1 MCHPL
6 VGGDPSYNYILRSD
20 FSLDSRLR
28 GNDIYSVF
36 DICYHDLMCGIFGII
51 NDKNKQAAQTVLEGL
66 KKLEYRGYD
75 SWGIAIIPEN
85 EQELKIDKHI
95 GKIGD
100 AETNLPQGLIAL
112 GHTRWATHGGVTD
125 INAHPHLDCTKKL
138 AVIHNGIVENYQE
151 IKEELL
157 KKGHH
162 FVSETDTEV
171 IAHLIEEKLN
181 TKTITQAVFET
192 FKTLRGSNAIAVLD
206 LEFQI
211 IIACRNGSPLVVG
224 LGNNQ
229 YFLASDVPA
238 FLKETNK
245 VYFLNDGEA
254 VVLSKTGVK
263 LFDINSEKEITLI
276 SQTLDWKIDDVEKG
290 GYPHFLIKEIY
301 EQLKTIPKTISIN
314 EKTITELA
322 NKIKSGYKVILTG
335 CGTASYCALATK
347 YFFAQQG
354 IDAQAIPAYEFMP
367 FSKFIDKKTL
377 VFAISQ
383 SGETADTLIAV
394 KEAKKRGAEVV
405 AVVNARGSTLERL
418 ANAVLSV
425 GAGPEIAVVS
435 TKAFTAQLATLYLLT
450 TAVTDRYKIGQ
461 KKIIELSEALT
472 KWLDVQSI
480 NRLISLAKR
489 LMDEEHMYLIGKH
502 LNYPATLEF
511 ALKIKET
518 SYIHAEPFAAGELKH
533 GVITLIQKGT
543 PCFVLASI
551 DEVRDEV
558 LSSAAELKARGGLII
573 GVAPF
578 ESPEFDILIKTP
590 DLEELTI
597 FPNIFVGQLLG
608 YYLGVGRG
616 ADPDKPRNLAKSV
629 TVK

>member
-1 MCHPL
+1 
-6 VGGDPSYNYILRSD
+6 
-20 FSLDSRLR
+20 
-28 GNDIYSVF
+28 
-36 DICYHDLMCGIFGII
+36 MCGIFGII
-51 NDKNKQAAQTVLEGL
+51 NDKKNQAAQTVLEGL

-75 SWGIAIIPEN
+75 SWGVVIIPEN
-85 EQELKIDKHI
+85 CQELKVDKHI

-100 AETNLPQGLIAL
+100 ATTNLPQGSTAL

-157 KKGHH
+157 NRKHE
-162 FVSETDTEV
+162 FISETDTEV
-171 IAHLIEEKLN
+171 IAHLIEEKSN
-181 TKTITQAVFET
+181 TKSITQAVFET

-206 LEFQI
+206 LNSQT

-238 FLKETNK
+238 FLKETNQ

-263 LFDINSEKEITLI
+263 LFDLETEKEKKFTPQI
-276 SQTLDWKIDDVEKG
+276 LDWKLEDAEKS

-301 EQLKTIPKTISIN
+301 EQLKTIPKTVSIN
-314 EKTITELA
+314 EKIIIKLA
-322 NKIKSGYKVILTG
+322 NKIRSGYKVVLTG
-335 CGTASYCALATK
+335 CGTASYCTLAAK
-347 YFFAQQG
+347 YFFAKQG
-354 IDAQAIPAYEFMP
+354 IDAQSIPAYEFMP
-367 FSKFIDKKTL
+367 FSKFIDEKTI

-394 KEAKKRGAEVV
+394 REAKKRGAEIV
-405 AVVNARGSTLERL
+405 AVVNARGSTLERM
-418 ANAVLSV
+418 ADVVLSV

-435 TKAFTAQLATLYLLT
+435 TKAFTSQLSTLYLLT
-450 TAVTDRYKIGQ
+450 TAVTDSYEQGKEKIKNLG
-461 KKIIELSEALT
+461 KILT
-472 KWLDVQSI
+472 SWLDKKTETQI
-480 NRLISLAKR
+480 IDLAKK

-533 GVITLIQKGT
+533 GVITLIQKGA
-543 PCFVLASI
+543 PCFVLASQ
-551 DEVRDEV
+551 DEVKAEV

-573 GVAPF
+573 GIAPF
-578 ESPEFDILIKTP
+578 ESNEFDILIKTP
-590 DLEELTI
+590 DLGDLTI
-597 FPNIFVGQLLG
+597 FGNIIVGQLLG

>member
-1 MCHPL
+1 
-6 VGGDPSYNYILRSD
+6 
-20 FSLDSRLR
+20 
-28 GNDIYSVF
+28 
-36 DICYHDLMCGIFGII
+36 MCGIYGII
-51 NDKNKQAAQTVLEGL
+51 NDKNNQAATTVLEGL

-75 SWGIAIIPEN
+75 SWGVVIIPEN
-85 EQELKIDKHI
+85 QQELKIDKHI

-100 AETNLPQGLIAL
+100 ATTNLSQGSTAL

-157 KKGHH
+157 KNKHQ

-171 IAHLIEEKLN
+171 IAHLIEEKSKSKKIN
-181 TKTITQAVFET
+181 EAIFET
-192 FKTLRGSNAIAVLD
+192 FKLLRGSNAIAVLD
-206 LEFQI
+206 FNSKT

-238 FLKETNK
+238 FLKETNQ

-254 VVLSKTGVK
+254 VVLSNSGVK
-263 LFDINSEKEITLI
+263 LFDLETEKEKKLTPQI
-276 SQTLDWKIDDVEKG
+276 LDWKLEDAEKSG
-290 GYPHFLIKEIY
+290 FPHFLIKEIY
-301 EQLKTIPKTISIN
+301 EQLKTIPKTVSIN
-314 EKTITELA
+314 EKTITQLA
-322 NKIKSGYKVILTG
+322 SKIKSGYKVVLTG
-335 CGTASYCALATK
+335 CGTASYCTLAAK
-347 YFFAQQG
+347 YFFAKQG
-354 IDAQAIPAYEFMP
+354 INAQSIPAYEFMP
-367 FSKFIDKKTL
+367 FSKFIDNKTL

-394 KEAKKRGAEVV
+394 REAKKKGAEIV

-418 ANAVLSV
+418 ADMVLSV

-435 TKAFTAQLATLYLLT
+435 TKAFTSQLSTLYLLT
-450 TAVTDRYKIGQ
+450 TAVKNNYEAGKEKI
-461 KKIIELSEALT
+461 KNLSEILKDWLNPAL
-472 KWLDVQSI
+472 I
-480 NRLISLAKR
+480 NQLIDTAKM
-489 LMDEEHMYLIGKH
+489 LMNEEHMYLIGKH

-543 PCFVLASI
+543 PCFVLTSQ
-551 DEVRDEV
+551 DEVKDEV

-573 GVAPF
+573 GISPF
-578 ESPEFDILIKTP
+578 ESNEFDILIKTP
-590 DLEELTI
+590 DLGDLTI
-597 FPNIFVGQLLG
+597 FPNIIVGQLLG

>member
-1 MCHPL
+1 
-6 VGGDPSYNYILRSD
+6 
-20 FSLDSRLR
+20 
-28 GNDIYSVF
+28 
-36 DICYHDLMCGIFGII
+36 MCGIFGII
-51 NDKNKQAAQTVLEGL
+51 NDKNNQAAQTVLEGL

-75 SWGIAIIPEN
+75 SWGISIIPQNQKEI
-85 EQELKIDKHI
+85 QVDKHI
-95 GKIGD
+95 GKIGE
-100 AETNLPQGLIAL
+100 AKTNLPKGLIAL

-125 INAHPHLDCTKKL
+125 NNAHPHLDCTKKI

-151 IKEELL
+151 IKVELL
-157 KKGHH
+157 QKGHK
-162 FVSETDTEV
+162 FISETDTEV
-171 IAHLIEEKLN
+171 IAHLIEEKSKSKKIN
-181 TKTITQAVFET
+181 EAIFKT
-192 FKTLRGSNAIAVLD
+192 FKILRGSNAIAVLD
-206 LEFQI
+206 YNSQT

-224 LGNNQ
+224 LGQNQ

-245 VYFLNDGEA
+245 VYFLNDGEG
-254 VVLSKTGVK
+254 VILSNSGAK
-263 LFDINSEKEITLI
+263 LYDIDSEKEKILTPQI
-276 SQTLDWKIDDVEKG
+276 LDWKLEDAEKG
-290 GYPHFLIKEIY
+290 GYPHFLLKEIY
-301 EQLKTIPKTISIN
+301 EQLKTIPKTTSIN
-314 EKTITELA
+314 EKEINILA
-322 NKIKSGYKVILTG
+322 EKINSGYKVVLTG

-354 IDAQAIPAYEFMP
+354 IDAQAIPSYEFMP
-367 FSKFIDKKTL
+367 FSKFINNKTL

-394 KEAKKRGAEVV
+394 KEAKKQGAEII

-418 ANAVLSV
+418 ADIVLSV

-435 TKAFTAQLATLYLLT
+435 TKAFTSQLSTLYLLT
-450 TAVTDRYKIGQ
+450 TAVTDRYEEGKNKINKLG
-461 KKIIELSEALT
+461 EVLRG
-472 KWLDVQSI
+472 WLNTVLI
-480 NRLISLAKR
+480 NRLIDTAKN

-543 PCFVLASI
+543 PCFVLASD
-551 DEVRDEV
+551 DEIKEEV
-558 LSSAAELKARGGLII
+558 LSSAAEIKARGGFII

-578 ESPEFDILIKTP
+578 ESSEFDILIKTP
-590 DLEELTI
+590 DLEDLTI
-597 FPNIFVGQLLG
+597 FANIIVGQLLG

>member
-1 MCHPL
+1 
-6 VGGDPSYNYILRSD
+6 
-20 FSLDSRLR
+20 
-28 GNDIYSVF
+28 
-36 DICYHDLMCGIFGII
+36 MCGIYGII
-51 NDKNKQAAQTVLEGL
+51 NDKNNQAATTVLEGL

-75 SWGIAIIPEN
+75 SWGVVIIPEN
-85 EQELKIDKHI
+85 QQELKIDKHI

-100 AETNLPQGLIAL
+100 ATTNLPQGSTAL

-157 KKGHH
+157 KNKHQ

-171 IAHLIEEKLN
+171 IAHLIEEKSKSKKIN
-181 TKTITQAVFET
+181 EAIFET
-192 FKTLRGSNAIAVLD
+192 FKLLRGSNAIAVLD
-206 LEFQI
+206 FNSKT

-238 FLKETNK
+238 FLKETNQ

-254 VVLSKTGVK
+254 VVLSNSGVK
-263 LFDINSEKEITLI
+263 LFDLETEKEKKLTPQI
-276 SQTLDWKIDDVEKG
+276 LDWKLEDAEKSG
-290 GYPHFLIKEIY
+290 FPHFLIKEIY
-301 EQLKTIPKTISIN
+301 EQLKTIPKTVSIN
-314 EKTITELA
+314 EKTITQLA
-322 NKIKSGYKVILTG
+322 SKIKSGYKVVLTG
-335 CGTASYCALATK
+335 CGTASYCTLAAK
-347 YFFAQQG
+347 YFFAKQG
-354 IDAQAIPAYEFMP
+354 INAQSIPAYEFMP
-367 FSKFIDKKTL
+367 FSKFIDNKTL

-394 KEAKKRGAEVV
+394 REAKKKGAEIV

-418 ANAVLSV
+418 ADMVLSV

-435 TKAFTAQLATLYLLT
+435 TKAFTSQLSTLYLLT
-450 TAVTDRYKIGQ
+450 TAVKNNYEAGKEKI
-461 KKIIELSEALT
+461 KNLSEILKDWLNPAL
-472 KWLDVQSI
+472 I
-480 NRLISLAKR
+480 NQLIDTAKM
-489 LMDEEHMYLIGKH
+489 LMNEEHMYLIGKH

-543 PCFVLASI
+543 PCFVLTSQ
-551 DEVRDEV
+551 DEVKDEV

-573 GVAPF
+573 GISPF
-578 ESPEFDILIKTP
+578 ESNEFDILIKTP
-590 DLEELTI
+590 DLGDLTI
-597 FPNIFVGQLLG
+597 FPNIIVGQLLG

>member
-1 MCHPL
+1 
-6 VGGDPSYNYILRSD
+6 
-20 FSLDSRLR
+20 
-28 GNDIYSVF
+28 
-36 DICYHDLMCGIFGII
+36 MCGIYGII
-51 NDKNKQAAQTVLEGL
+51 NDKKNQAAITVLDGL

-85 EQELKIDKHI
+85 ELELKIDKHI
-95 GKIGD
+95 GKIGE
-100 AETNLPQGLIAL
+100 ATTNLPKGLIAL

-125 INAHPHLDCTKKL
+125 INAHPHLDCTKKI
-138 AVIHNGIVENYQE
+138 AVIHNGIVENYQA

-157 KKGHH
+157 KNGHR
-162 FVSETDTEV
+162 FISETDTEV
-171 IAHLIEEKLN
+171 IAHSIEEKS
-181 TKTITQAVFET
+181 KTRPITQAVFET
-192 FKTLRGSNAIAVLD
+192 FKILRGSNAIAVLD
-206 LEFQI
+206 LNSQTI
-211 IIACRNGSPLVVG
+211 TACRNGSPLVVG

-238 FLKETNK
+238 FLKETNQ

-263 LFDINSEKEITLI
+263 LFDIISEKEKVLAP
-276 SQTLDWKIDDVEKG
+276 QTLDWKLEDAEKG

-301 EQLKTIPKTISIN
+301 EQLKTIPKTVSIN
-314 EKTITELA
+314 EKIITQLA
-322 NKIKSGYKVILTG
+322 NKIRSGHKVVLTG
-335 CGTASYCALATK
+335 CGTASYCTLAAK
-347 YFFAQQG
+347 YFFAKQG
-354 IDAQAIPAYEFMP
+354 IDVQSIPAYEFMP
-367 FSKFIDKKTL
+367 FSKFIDGKTI

-394 KEAKKRGAEVV
+394 REAKKRGAEVV
-405 AVVNARGSTLERL
+405 AVINARGSTLERL
-418 ANAVLSV
+418 ADMVLSV

-435 TKAFTAQLATLYLLT
+435 TKAFTSQLSTLYLLT
-450 TAVTDRYKIGQ
+450 MAVTGKYEQGKEKIKNLNQ
-461 KKIIELSEALT
+461 ILTNWLSKKIE
-472 KWLDVQSI
+472 VQI
-480 NRLISLAKR
+480 IDLAKK

-502 LNYPATLEF
+502 LNYPAALEF

-543 PCFVLASI
+543 PCFALASV
-551 DEVRDEV
+551 DEVKDEV

-573 GVAPF
+573 GISPF
-578 ESPEFDILIKTP
+578 ESKEFDILIKTP
-590 DLEELTI
+590 DLADLTI
-597 FPNIFVGQLLG
+597 FPNIIVGQLLG

-616 ADPDKPRNLAKSV
+616 TDPDKPRNLAKSV